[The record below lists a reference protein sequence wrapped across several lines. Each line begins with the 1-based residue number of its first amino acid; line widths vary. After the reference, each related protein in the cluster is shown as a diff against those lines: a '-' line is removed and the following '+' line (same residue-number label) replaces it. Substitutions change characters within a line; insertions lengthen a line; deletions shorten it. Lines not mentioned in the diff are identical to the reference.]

1 MKRAAYK
8 QLLDWKQ
15 QSNRKPLI
23 IQGARQVGKTYLMKS
38 FGAAEFQDVAYFNFE
53 ITRTLS
59 AIFQKGYEITSMI
72 SSLEILHGK
81 PINPSETLIIFDEIQ
96 ACPEAIT
103 ALKYF
108 YEEAPEYHVFAAGS
122 MLGVAIHQGVSFP
135 VGKVA
140 FLPLY
145 PLSFHEFLDAIGA
158 QSLLQAI
165 VNDQLDIL
173 QMLALELLNYYKMYC
188 FLGGMPEVLNNY
200 FEYNDLHRARGIQ
213 NDILQSYENDFSK
226 HAPIAQLPRIRMVW
240 QSIVPQLAKENSKFL
255 YSLLRTGGRA
265 KEFEMAIE
273 WLKDAGVIHKV
284 VRLSKPGIPITSY
297 SDFSDFKIY
306 LSDVGLLGAMAN
318 LPIDVVLEG
327 HRLFEEFKGVMA
339 EQIICQLLL
348 SNGYRTHYWSP
359 EAGKSE
365 VDFVIQKDTR
375 IIPIEVK
382 SGENLRSRSLRVYFD
397 KYQPQECIRTS
408 LAGYQKQDW
417 VKNIPMY
424 LFERWLNRESSL

>member
-108 YEEAPEYHVFAAGS
+108 YEETPEYYVFAAGS

-145 PLSFHEFLDAIGA
+145 PFSFHEFLDASGA

>member
-108 YEEAPEYHVFAAGS
+108 YEEAPEYHVFAAVS
-122 MLGVAIHQGVSFP
+122 MLGVAIHHGVSFP

>member
-38 FGAAEFQDVAYFNFE
+38 FGAAEYQDVAYFNFE

-59 AIFQKGYEITSMI
+59 AIFQKGYAITSMI

-96 ACPEAIT
+96 ACPEALT

-108 YEEAPEYHVFAAGS
+108 YEEAPEYHIFAAGS

-135 VGKVA
+135 VGKVS

-145 PLSFHEFLDAIGA
+145 PLSFHEFLEASGA

-165 VNDQLDIL
+165 DKDQLDIL
-173 QMLALELLNYYKMYC
+173 QMLALELLDYYKMYC
-188 FLGGMPEVLNNY
+188 FLGGMPEVLKNY
-200 FEYNDLHRARGIQ
+200 FEYNDLNRSRGIQ

-255 YSLLRTGGRA
+255 YSFLRTGGRA

-297 SDFSDFKIY
+297 ADFSDFKIY

-348 SNGYRTHYWSP
+348 SNGHSAHYWSP

-365 VDFVIQKDTR
+365 VDFVIQKDMR
-375 IIPIEVK
+375 IVPIEVK

-424 LFERWLNRESSL
+424 LFERWLNRESLL

>member
-38 FGAAEFQDVAYFNFE
+38 FGAAEYQDVAYFNFE

-59 AIFQKGYEITSMI
+59 AIFQKGYAITSMI

-96 ACPEAIT
+96 ACPEALT

-108 YEEAPEYHVFAAGS
+108 YEEAPEYHIFAAGS

-135 VGKVA
+135 VGKVS

-145 PLSFHEFLDAIGA
+145 PLSFHEFLEASGA

-165 VNDQLDIL
+165 DKDQLDIL
-173 QMLALELLNYYKMYC
+173 QMLALELLDYYKMYC
-188 FLGGMPEVLNNY
+188 FLGGMPEVLKNY
-200 FEYNDLHRARGIQ
+200 FEYNDLNRARGIQ

-297 SDFSDFKIY
+297 ADFSDFKIY

-348 SNGYRTHYWSP
+348 SNGYTAHYWSP

-365 VDFVIQKDTR
+365 VDFVIQKDMR
-375 IIPIEVK
+375 IVPIEVK

-424 LFERWLNRESSL
+424 LFERWLNRESLL

>member
-1 MKRAAYK
+1 
-8 QLLDWKQ
+8 
-15 QSNRKPLI
+15 
-23 IQGARQVGKTYLMKS
+23 
-38 FGAAEFQDVAYFNFE
+38 
-53 ITRTLS
+53 
-59 AIFQKGYEITSMI
+59 
-72 SSLEILHGK
+72 
-81 PINPSETLIIFDEIQ
+81 
-96 ACPEAIT
+96 
-103 ALKYF
+103 
-108 YEEAPEYHVFAAGS
+108 

-135 VGKVA
+135 VGKVS

-145 PLSFHEFLDAIGA
+145 PLSFHEFLEASGA

-165 VNDQLDIL
+165 DKDQLDIL
-173 QMLALELLNYYKMYC
+173 QMLALELLDYYKMYC
-188 FLGGMPEVLNNY
+188 FLGGMPEVLKNY
-200 FEYNDLHRARGIQ
+200 FEYNDLNQARGIQ

-297 SDFSDFKIY
+297 ADFSDFKIY

-348 SNGYRTHYWSP
+348 SNGHSAHYWSP

-365 VDFVIQKDTR
+365 VDFVIQKDMR
-375 IIPIEVK
+375 IVPIEVK

-424 LFERWLNRESSL
+424 LFERWLNRESLL

>member
-38 FGAAEFQDVAYFNFE
+38 FGAAEYQDVAYFNFE

-59 AIFQKGYEITSMI
+59 AIFQKGYAITSMI

-96 ACPEAIT
+96 ACPEALT

-108 YEEAPEYHVFAAGS
+108 YEEAPEYHIFAAGS

-135 VGKVA
+135 VGKVS

-145 PLSFHEFLDAIGA
+145 PLSFHEFLEASGA

-165 VNDQLDIL
+165 DKDQLDIL
-173 QMLALELLNYYKMYC
+173 QMLALELLDYYKMYC
-188 FLGGMPEVLNNY
+188 FLGGMPEVLKNY
-200 FEYNDLHRARGIQ
+200 FEYNDLNRARGIQ

-297 SDFSDFKIY
+297 ADFSDFKIY

-348 SNGYRTHYWSP
+348 SNGHSAHYWSP

-365 VDFVIQKDTR
+365 VDFVIQKDMR
-375 IIPIEVK
+375 IVPIEVK

-424 LFERWLNRESSL
+424 LFERWLNRESLL

>member
-108 YEEAPEYHVFAAGS
+108 YEEAPEYHVFAAVS
-122 MLGVAIHQGVSFP
+122 MLGVAIHHGVSFP

-284 VRLSKPGIPITSY
+284 VRLSKPGIPISSY

>member
-38 FGAAEFQDVAYFNFE
+38 FGAAEYQDVAYFNFE

-59 AIFQKGYEITSMI
+59 AIFQKGYAITSMI

-81 PINPSETLIIFDEIQ
+81 PINPRETLIIFDEIQ
-96 ACPEAIT
+96 ACPEALT

-108 YEEAPEYHVFAAGS
+108 YEEAPEYHIFAAGS

-135 VGKVA
+135 VGKVS

-145 PLSFHEFLDAIGA
+145 PLSFHEFLEASGA

-165 VNDQLDIL
+165 DKDQLDIL
-173 QMLALELLNYYKMYC
+173 QMLALELLDYYKMYC
-188 FLGGMPEVLNNY
+188 FLGGMPEVLKNY
-200 FEYNDLHRARGIQ
+200 FEYNDLNRARGIQ

-297 SDFSDFKIY
+297 ADFSDFKIY

-348 SNGYRTHYWSP
+348 SNGHSAHYWSP

-365 VDFVIQKDTR
+365 VDFVIQKDMR
-375 IIPIEVK
+375 IVPIEVK

-424 LFERWLNRESSL
+424 LFERWLNRESLL

>member
-8 QLLDWKQ
+8 QLIDWKQ

-38 FGAAEFQDVAYFNFE
+38 FGASEYEEVAYFNFE
-53 ITRTLS
+53 TTRSLS
-59 AIFQKGYEITSMI
+59 SIFQKGYAITSMM

-81 PINPSETLIIFDEIQ
+81 PINPNQTFIIFDEIQ

-103 ALKYF
+103 SLKYF
-108 YEEAPEYHVFAAGS
+108 YEGAPEYHIFAAGS

-135 VGKVA
+135 VGKVS
-140 FLPLY
+140 FLTLY
-145 PLSFHEFLDAIGA
+145 PLTFHEFLEASGA
-158 QSLLQAI
+158 EGLLQAI
-165 VNDQLDIL
+165 TNEQIDVL
-173 QMLALELLNYYKMYC
+173 QMLESELLDYYKKYC

-200 FEYNDLHRARGIQ
+200 FEYRDFNRARGIQ

-255 YSLLRTGGRA
+255 YSMLRTCGRA

-284 VRLSKPGIPITSY
+284 VRLNKPGIPITSY
-297 SDFSDFKIY
+297 ADFSDFKIY

-318 LPIDVVLEG
+318 LPVDVVLEG
-327 HRLFEEFKGVMA
+327 HRLFEEFKGVMS
-339 EQIICQLLL
+339 EQFVCQLLL
-348 SNGYRTHYWSP
+348 SSGCPTHYWSP

-365 VDFVIQKDTR
+365 VDFVIQKELK
-375 IIPIEVK
+375 IVPIEVK
-382 SGENLRSRSLRVYFD
+382 SGENLRARSLRVYFD
-397 KYQPQECIRTS
+397 KYQPSECVRAS
-408 LAGYQKQDW
+408 LAGYQQQDW
-417 VKNIPMY
+417 VKNIPLY
-424 LFERWLNRESSL
+424 LIERWLNPKSLL

>member
-108 YEEAPEYHVFAAGS
+108 YEEAPEYHVFAAVS
-122 MLGVAIHQGVSFP
+122 MLGVAIHHGVSFP

-284 VRLSKPGIPITSY
+284 VRLSKPGIPISSY

-359 EAGKSE
+359 ESGKSE

>member
-38 FGAAEFQDVAYFNFE
+38 FGAAEYQDVAYFNFE

-59 AIFQKGYEITSMI
+59 AIFQKGYAITSMI

-96 ACPEAIT
+96 ACPEALT

-108 YEEAPEYHVFAAGS
+108 YEEAPEYHIFAAGS

-135 VGKVA
+135 VGKVS

-145 PLSFHEFLDAIGA
+145 PLSFHEFLEASGA

-165 VNDQLDIL
+165 DKDQLDIL
-173 QMLALELLNYYKMYC
+173 QMLALELLDYYKMYC
-188 FLGGMPEVLNNY
+188 FLGGMPEVLKNY
-200 FEYNDLHRARGIQ
+200 FEYNDLNRARGIQ

-255 YSLLRTGGRA
+255 YSFLRTGGRA

-297 SDFSDFKIY
+297 ADFSDFKIY

-348 SNGYRTHYWSP
+348 SNGHSAHYWSP

-365 VDFVIQKDTR
+365 VDFVIQKDMR
-375 IIPIEVK
+375 IVPIEVK

-424 LFERWLNRESSL
+424 LFERWLNRESLL